1 MSAKKPRAAKKA
13 TVKKPAKKQRIEAAE
28 QAVQKALDAKYFGT
42 VPEVSPLELAHLVV
56 AMGLGDQAD
65 GPAKALMLVARS
77 ATCITAMRRQIEQL
91 NDNMAKGNAND
102 AMLLAKMG
110 LSPEK
115 ADGTFSVDQ
124 VIARLPTAPL
134 KIGDETLR
142 GKHLWDEFRR
152 QVDPQSE
159 RPGKER
165 EDGTYPE
172 EYTLIDLI
180 RFYKEFKV
188 WRNKIAAENVAK
200 GSKNLPKVNRE
211 RKKSTLTDGAEA
223 VDAAPLPKKD

>member
-13 TVKKPAKKQRIEAAE
+13 TAKKPAKKQRIEAAE

-42 VPEVSPLELAHLVV
+42 VPEISPLELAHLVV

-65 GPAKALMLVARS
+65 GPAKALMLVGRS
-77 ATCITAMRRQIEQL
+77 AGYIEAMRRQLEQL
-91 NDNMAKGNAND
+91 NDNVAKGNAND
-102 AMLLAKMG
+102 AMLLAEMG
-110 LSPEK
+110 LSPEMT
-115 ADGTFSVDQ
+115 DGIFSVDQ
-124 VIARLPTAPL
+124 VIAKMPTAPL
-134 KIGDETLR
+134 KVAGNMLR
-142 GKHLWDEFRR
+142 GKHLWHEFRR

-180 RFYKEFKV
+180 RSYKEFKV
-188 WRNKIAAENVAK
+188 WRNKIATANVAK
-200 GSKNLPKVNRE
+200 AGENIVKVNRE
-211 RKKSTLTDGAEA
+211 RKESTLTDGAEA
-223 VDAAPLPKKD
+223 VDALPIPKMR